1 MRSVFLVLPVNLV
14 FLVLPS
20 DFSIAGV
27 SSVAGNFS
35 FAGDFSVAGA
45 SSVFSVNIFSRCI
58 AWLNYY
64 IFSINLD
71 SFYILL
77 FLILF

>member
-1 MRSVFLVLPVNLV
+1 MNLV

-27 SSVAGNFS
+27 SSVADNFS

-45 SSVFSVNIFSRCI
+45 SSVSGVASVFSVNIFSRCI
-58 AWLNYY
+58 TWLNY
-64 IFSINLD
+64 SI
-71 SFYILL
+71 SA
-77 FLILF
+77 LILIPFISYYS